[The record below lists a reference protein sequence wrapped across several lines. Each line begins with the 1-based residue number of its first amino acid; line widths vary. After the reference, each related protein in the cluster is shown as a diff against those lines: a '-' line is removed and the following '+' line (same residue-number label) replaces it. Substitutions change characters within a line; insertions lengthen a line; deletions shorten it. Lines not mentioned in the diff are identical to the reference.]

1 MAQKI
6 KFVYVT
12 APNVDEASNIGRAL
26 VKDRLVACVNIIE
39 GVRSIYRW
47 EDNIEDEKE
56 AVLVMKTTESNVDA
70 VTNKIKSMHS
80 YDCPCVVA
88 LEVTGGNLSFLQW
101 VANEA
106 K

>member
-6 KFVYVT
+6 KFIYVT
-12 APNVDEASNIGRAL
+12 APNIDEASNIGRAL
-26 VKDRLVACVNIIE
+26 VDERLVACVNIIE

-47 EDNIEDEKE
+47 EDKIEDEKE
-56 AVLVMKTTESNVDA
+56 VVLIMKTTENNVDA

-88 LEVTGGNLSFLQW
+88 LEISGGNQSFLQW
-101 VANEA
+101 VADET

>member
-26 VKDRLVACVNIIE
+26 VNEHLVACVNIIE

-47 EDNIEDEKE
+47 ENNIEDEKE
-56 AVLVMKTTESNVDA
+56 VVLVMKTTENNVDA

-88 LEVTGGNLSFLQW
+88 LEITGGNPSFLQW
-101 VANEA
+101 VANET

>member
-56 AVLVMKTTESNVDA
+56 VVLVMKTTESNVDA
-70 VTNKIKSMHS
+70 VANKIKSMHS

-88 LEVTGGNLSFLQW
+88 LEVTGGNPSFLQW